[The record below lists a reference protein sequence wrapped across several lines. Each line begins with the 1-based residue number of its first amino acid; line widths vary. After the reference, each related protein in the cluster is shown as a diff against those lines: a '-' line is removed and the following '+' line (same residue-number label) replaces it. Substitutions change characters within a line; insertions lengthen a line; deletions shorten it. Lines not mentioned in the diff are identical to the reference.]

1 MKGGRE
7 GGRRERGWEGGR
19 RRDEKRERGKKGE
32 QEGVR
37 EGGGVK
43 FM

>member
-1 MKGGRE
+1 MKEAGRE
-7 GGRRERGWEGGR
+7 EDREM
-19 RRDEKRERGKKGE
+19 KRERGKKGG
-32 QEGVR
+32 QEEVR